1 MYSLKT
7 IYKVSLLLGLLTLGG
22 CKTLTPVK
30 MPSTIQTTESFT
42 GRTDT
47 TSIGQVPW
55 KVFFQ
60 DPYLVSLIDTALR
73 NNPDLKIAV
82 QRIEMARADVLR
94 TKGFLL
100 PSVQVEAS
108 TGVRKYGDYT
118 MDGVGNYDTNFSDNI
133 DQDRRIPSIL
143 PDYFLGLRS
152 SWEIDI
158 WGRLRTLREAA
169 YARYLATEQG
179 RQLVVT
185 RLVAEISS
193 LYYELLTLDSELGII
208 RKNKTLQESAL
219 ETIQI
224 QKEGGRAN
232 ELGVRQFRAQLLNT
246 QSLEI
251 QKQQQIIEV
260 ENMLNAL
267 LGRFPQQI
275 ARGESILQQKL
286 PEELTAGIP
295 ATMLRRRPDIR
306 QAELELRAS
315 KADLLAARAAFL
327 PSLTVSAHAGF
338 NAFNAAFLFNP
349 ASLAYGLLG
358 GLTAPVFN
366 RKALEAGRL
375 WAQASSLEAL
385 SVYNQAVVR
394 GYQEVVTSIRG
405 VENLGKIAELKS
417 QEALTLQ
424 QAVAVSND
432 LYLAGYATYLEVIT
446 AQRSVLQTEL
456 ELAEIQKQQF
466 LVMIDL
472 YRSLGGGWE

>member
-1 MYSLKT
+1 MLA
-7 IYKVSLLLGLLTLGG
+7 
-22 CKTLTPVK
+22 PVK
-30 MPSTIQTTESFT
+30 MPSTIQATETFT
-42 GRTDT
+42 GQADT
-47 TSIGQVPW
+47 TSIGRVPW
-55 KVFFQ
+55 KEFFQ

-73 NNPDLKIAV
+73 SNPDLKIAV

-94 TKGFLL
+94 TKGLL
-100 PSVQVEAS
+100 IPSVQVEGS

-118 MDGVGNYDTNFSDNI
+118 MDGVGNYDTNFSPNI
-133 DQDRRIPSIL
+133 DEDRRIPRVL

-152 SWEIDI
+152 SWEVDI

-185 RLVAEISS
+185 RLVAEVAS
-193 LYYELLTLDSELGII
+193 LYYQLLTLDNELDII

-224 QKEGGRAN
+224 QKEAGRAN
-232 ELGVRQFRAQLLNT
+232 ELAVRQFKAQLLNT
-246 QSLEI
+246 QSLEV

-260 ENMLNAL
+260 ENQINAL
-267 LGRFPQQI
+267 LGRFPQPI
-275 ARGESILQQKL
+275 TRGESILQQKL
-286 PEELTAGIP
+286 PEELSAGVP
-295 ATMLRRRPDIR
+295 ASMLRRRPDIR

-315 KADLLAARAAFL
+315 RADLQAARAAFL
-327 PSLTVSAHAGF
+327 PSLTISAHAGF
-338 NAFNAAFLFNP
+338 NAFTAAYLFNP

-358 GLTAPVFN
+358 GLSAPLLN

-385 SVYNQAVVR
+385 SIYNQAVVR
-394 GYQEVVTSIRG
+394 AYQEVVTSMRSI
-405 VENLGKIAELKS
+405 ENLEKIADLKS
-417 QEALTLQ
+417 QEALALQ
-424 QAVAVSND
+424 QAVSVSND
-432 LYLAGYATYLEVIT
+432 LYLAGYASYLEVIT

-456 ELAEIQKQQF
+456 ELAEIQQQQF
-466 LVMIDL
+466 LSMVDL